1 MRVLLS
7 PRSWAAHLLA
17 VVAVAAAGLLGV
29 WQFESWRD
37 ARAAEA
43 REVSA
48 AEPVALDEALG
59 PDDAFGADAVGQ
71 PVTVR
76 GRWLPGATVLVSG
89 REQEGERGS
98 WVVTPVV
105 SDSSG
110 SAIYVVRGFTTADA
124 VPGAPSGAA
133 DLVVLLQPP
142 EGTGEVDEDAGDDV
156 LPQLRTADL
165 VQRQDEDLYGG
176 YAVIDP
182 ERSPDAGAA
191 TAGLEPATPD
201 QLPAAGGT
209 TALRNVLYAVEWWI
223 FGAFAL
229 LVWSRWARDVV
240 AAERAA
246 AEQVRPPVGEN
257 EAVGSAP

>member
-1 MRVLLS
+1 M
-7 PRSWAAHLLA
+7 
-17 VVAVAAAGLLGV
+17 
-29 WQFESWRD
+29 
-37 ARAAEA
+37 
-43 REVSA
+43 
-48 AEPVALDEALG
+48 
-59 PDDAFGADAVGQ
+59 
-71 PVTVR
+71 
-76 GRWLPGATVLVSG
+76 LVSG

-98 WVVTPVV
+98 WVVTPVI

-124 VPGAPSGAA
+124 VPAAPSGAA
-133 DLVVLLQPP
+133 DLVVPLQPP
-142 EGTGEVDEDAGDDV
+142 EGTGEMDEDAGDDV

-182 ERSPDAGAA
+182 ERSPDAAAA

-209 TALRNVLYAVEWWI
+209 TALRNVLYAVEWWL

-240 AAERAA
+240 AAERTA